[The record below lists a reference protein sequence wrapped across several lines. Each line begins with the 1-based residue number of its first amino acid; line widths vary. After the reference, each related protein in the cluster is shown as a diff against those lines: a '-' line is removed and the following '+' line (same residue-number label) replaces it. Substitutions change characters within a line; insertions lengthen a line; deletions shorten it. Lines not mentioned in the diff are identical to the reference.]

1 MKKLWL
7 LCLFAL
13 PLRAVVPDEAVPPGF
28 QQWDAASF
36 TELRRSLDAKAATDP
51 HHAGMQKI
59 AEYPND
65 IIWAVHRAAD
75 GSPEFH
81 ETEAD
86 IFFVQ
91 SGSGTLL
98 VGGTLIGADTVAPH
112 ELRNG
117 TIQGGIRRKLSA
129 GDVVRIPAKTPHQVL
144 LDGAKEITYIV
155 VKARG
160 Y

>member
-7 LCLFAL
+7 LGLFAF
-13 PLRAVVPDEAVPPGF
+13 PLWAVAPDEAVPAGF

-36 TELRRSLDAKAATDP
+36 AELRQTLGAKAATDA
-51 HHAGMQKI
+51 HHAGLQKI

-65 IIWAVHRAAD
+65 VIWEVHRAGD
-75 GSPEFH
+75 GAPEFH

-91 SGSGTLL
+91 SGSGILV

-112 ELRNG
+112 ELHNG
-117 TIQGGIRRKLSA
+117 TIQGGIRRKISA

-144 LDGAKEITYIV
+144 LDGAKEINYVV

>member
-1 MKKLWL
+1 MRKFFLSL
-7 LCLFAL
+7 LFAL
-13 PLRAVVPDEAVPPGF
+13 PLWAVAADDAVPNGF
-28 QQWDAASF
+28 HQWNATAF
-36 TELRRSLDAKAATDP
+36 AELRQSLAAKSAADAQHLAS
-51 HHAGMQKI
+51 QKI
-59 AEYPND
+59 ADYPND
-65 IIWAVHRAAD
+65 AIYEIHRAGD
-75 GSPEFH
+75 GAPELH

-91 SGSGTLL
+91 SGSAVLVVGGIL
-98 VGGTLIGADTVAPH
+98 VGAETTAPH

-117 TIQGGIRRKLSA
+117 TIQGGVRKKISA
-129 GDVVRIPAKTPHQVL
+129 GDVLRIPAKTPHQVV